1 VRRSARH
8 ARFTQLPIRRLTPP
22 AARGKARPK
31 VLLRCAAV
39 VPMPEVLP
47 VSLRRFRPFG
57 APRIFWGSLTSE
69 PSRVCLTRSH
79 PTISRVASLPPSPL
93 ERRTTSSSQLE
104 CSSGPFATRR
114 GLWLTRTCIP
124 RILQVWPKA
133 RRSPR
138 AATRRIPRRL
148 QRSDRAGARHQGC
161 GLRVHRFHGFSLPVI
176 EALLATCE

>member
-57 APRIFWGSLTSE
+57 APRILWGSLTSE
-69 PSRVCLTRSH
+69 PSRVCLTRSR

-124 RILQVWPKA
+124 RILQVGPRPDG
-133 RRSPR
+133 RRALLLVASRDGCSEAIVLAHGIRVELMVAP
-138 AATRRIPRRL
+138 L
-148 QRSDRAGARHQGC
+148 RAG
-161 GLRVHRFHGFSLPVI
+161 
-176 EALLATCE
+176 LAK